1 MLSLNDARFL
11 ISDKLKAGQP
21 IVLPTR
27 EATSHALATDVFV
40 QEDFPAF
47 SNSAMDGYAVRK
59 SDLKNL
65 PISLPVS
72 MELAAGSSEDRLLKI
87 GNAAR
92 IFTGA
97 NIPEGADCVI
107 KQEDAELSDD
117 ETWVRFP
124 NNIEFGD
131 FIRFR
136 GEDLRRGDCLLEAGT
151 KLGPAQIACL
161 ISQGI
166 YEVSVVC
173 KPSVGYVMTGDELRF
188 EGESVENGQIRSC
201 NGELFDSFLSPFS
214 SGLNDYGYVSD
225 NLEELKKKL
234 LHAKEHDLF
243 LISGGASVGKYD
255 HTRKVLESLGYTI
268 HFERVAVR
276 PGKPLIFA
284 TRDNQAVFGVPGTPV
299 SSFVA
304 CMLFISHALAVLGGW
319 KRSSSR
325 VLSTL
330 TKDHTKSSK
339 FDMYLRGILSLE
351 GNRAE
356 VDTNL
361 NQSSGALGSLAR
373 ANCLVILPAGKS
385 VYKKG
390 ETVEVIPIAGWGTW
404 N

>member
-1 MLSLNDARFL
+1 M
-11 ISDKLKAGQP
+11 
-21 IVLPTR
+21 
-27 EATSHALATDVFV
+27 
-40 QEDFPAF
+40 
-47 SNSAMDGYAVRK
+47 
-59 SDLKNL
+59 
-65 PISLPVS
+65 
-72 MELAAGSSEDRLLKI
+72 
-87 GNAAR
+87 
-92 IFTGA
+92 
-97 NIPEGADCVI
+97 
-107 KQEDAELSDD
+107 
-117 ETWVRFP
+117 
-124 NNIEFGD
+124 
-131 FIRFR
+131 
-136 GEDLRRGDCLLEAGT
+136 
-151 KLGPAQIACL
+151 
-161 ISQGI
+161 
-166 YEVSVVC
+166 
-173 KPSVGYVMTGDELRF
+173 
-188 EGESVENGQIRSC
+188 
-201 NGELFDSFLSPFS
+201 
-214 SGLNDYGYVSD
+214 
-225 NLEELKKKL
+225 
-234 LHAKEHDLF
+234 
-243 LISGGASVGKYD
+243 
-255 HTRKVLESLGYTI
+255 
-268 HFERVAVR
+268 AVR

-284 TRDNQAVFGVPGTPV
+284 TRENQAVFGVPGNPV